1 MRLSIKTKQVAGVV
15 LIVGLAVVILSA
27 IHLAWIT
34 RIHLRE
40 SLSRG
45 EMVAQF
51 VFERASG
58 VVTTREQAYS
68 ALQGDPGLRSLLLS
82 SIAYSEHVTSAAIVD
97 PRNVAIVHSSPT
109 LEGQVLEPQPLLKN
123 LLDQGPLDQFQ
134 AITADRTFEV
144 QQPLLMRR
152 EAPAPPPA
160 PAAGTGSGAAGGA
173 GSGGAGAAGPG
184 GAAAGAA
191 AGASGG
197 GAGGAGGAA
206 VNTADAAAAAAAA
219 SAQGG
224 TEQFGS
230 IRVGVSTTLIRKD
243 LRQALWNSATTAFIS
258 LIVATG
264 IALLLA
270 QWTLR
275 PVHVLKSGLSRL
287 GRGEFDVKLDLPPG
301 DEFGELGDSFNL
313 LSAELSAVRS
323 QLAAGQVAPFESV
336 VDRLEDAVAMFNP
349 EGQLLFANAAMRGA
363 LPESSSGASLHE
375 ALAPAHPYRAL
386 VEQALQS
393 RRSQGPV
400 SQAVPVPG
408 AAGGIE
414 QLLTAHAIEHADRR
428 FLGVMLVARN
438 LAYLGQVQSTLR
450 YSRKLASLN
459 RLLAGVAHEV
469 KNPLNAMTIHLELLK
484 QKLSGGV
491 AAFAAGGRQSRVSE
505 AAAGGAGLGAGA
517 AGGGGVGAGPLGSPG
532 GGGGATLSGAG
543 GGLFGAALAGE
554 DAGGGVGGG
563 RGGAGAGVGGGGGER
578 VLVEVPAVM
587 KHVGVIGAEIRRLD
601 EVVQGFLKFSRP
613 EELNLEPTDLSV
625 LVTEV
630 AEVVDPQAVDAGVQV
645 VVECPPD
652 LPRISGDRPVLRQAL
667 LNLALNA
674 CQAMPNGGT
683 LRFRGR
689 PVADRRVSLTVEDT
703 GVGIPPEHLP
713 RIFDLYFTTREQGSG
728 IGLSMVYRAIQ
739 LHDGSIEVQSTP
751 GHGTVFTLTL
761 PQA

>member
-34 RIHLRE
+34 RVHLRE

-51 VFERASG
+51 VFERASS

-109 LEGQVLEPQPLLKN
+109 LEGQVLEPQPLLRA

-134 AITADRTFEV
+134 AISGDRTFEV

-152 EAPAPPPA
+152 EA
-160 PAAGTGSGAAGGA
+160 GGA
-173 GSGGAGAAGPG
+173 G
-184 GAAAGAA
+184 
-191 AGASGG
+191 
-197 GAGGAGGAA
+197 
-206 VNTADAAAAAAAA
+206 
-219 SAQGG
+219 GG

-230 IRVGVSTTLIRKD
+230 IRVGVSTTLIRRD

-301 DEFGELGDSFNL
+301 DEFGELGSSFNL

-349 EGQLLFANAAMRGA
+349 EGQVLFANAAMRSA
-363 LPESSSGASLHE
+363 LPESSSGLALDE
-375 ALAPAHPYRAL
+375 ALQPSHPYRTL
-386 VEQALQS
+386 VEQALAT

-484 QKLSGGV
+484 QKLSGGM
-491 AAFAAGGRQSRVSE
+491 AAFAAGARH
-505 AAAGGAGLGAGA
+505 AAARLTE
-517 AGGGGVGAGPLGSPG
+517 AGGGGNTPAS
-532 GGGGATLSGAG
+532 T
-543 GGLFGAALAGE
+543 ALAGE
-554 DAGGGVGGG
+554 DVQ
-563 RGGAGAGVGGGGGER
+563 GGGER
-578 VLVEVPAVM
+578 VMVEVPALM

-613 EELNLEPTDLSV
+613 EELSLEPVDLSA
-625 LVTEV
+625 LVGEV
-630 AEVVDPQAVDAGVQV
+630 AEVVEPQAQDVGVQV
-645 VVECPPD
+645 VVESSPD

-683 LRFRGR
+683 LRFRCR
-689 PVADRRVSLTVEDT
+689 PAADRRVSLTLEDT

-739 LHDGSIEVQSTP
+739 LHDGIIEVQSTP

>member
-1 MRLSIKTKQVAGVV
+1 
-15 LIVGLAVVILSA
+15 
-27 IHLAWIT
+27 
-34 RIHLRE
+34 
-40 SLSRG
+40 
-45 EMVAQF
+45 
-51 VFERASG
+51 
-58 VVTTREQAYS
+58 
-68 ALQGDPGLRSLLLS
+68 
-82 SIAYSEHVTSAAIVD
+82 
-97 PRNVAIVHSSPT
+97 
-109 LEGQVLEPQPLLKN
+109 
-123 LLDQGPLDQFQ
+123 
-134 AITADRTFEV
+134 
-144 QQPLLMRR
+144 
-152 EAPAPPPA
+152 
-160 PAAGTGSGAAGGA
+160 
-173 GSGGAGAAGPG
+173 
-184 GAAAGAA
+184 
-191 AGASGG
+191 
-197 GAGGAGGAA
+197 
-206 VNTADAAAAAAAA
+206 
-219 SAQGG
+219 
-224 TEQFGS
+224 
-230 IRVGVSTTLIRKD
+230 
-243 LRQALWNSATTAFIS
+243 
-258 LIVATG
+258 
-264 IALLLA
+264 
-270 QWTLR
+270 
-275 PVHVLKSGLSRL
+275 
-287 GRGEFDVKLDLPPG
+287 
-301 DEFGELGDSFNL
+301 
-313 LSAELSAVRS
+313 VRS

-349 EGQLLFANAAMRGA
+349 EGQLLFANAAMRSA
-363 LPESSSGASLHE
+363 LPESSSGVNLHE
-375 ALAPAHPYRAL
+375 ALATGHPYRTL

-491 AAFAAGGRQSRVSE
+491 AAFAAGGRQSRVTE
-505 AAAGGAGLGAGA
+505 AAAG
-517 AGGGGVGAGPLGSPG
+517 AGGGGAAGAVGGAGAMGAPGGGGG

-543 GGLFGAALAGE
+543 AGLFGAALAGDE
-554 DAGGGVGGG
+554 AAGMGG
-563 RGGAGAGVGGGGGER
+563 RGGGGER

-613 EELNLEPTDLSV
+613 EELNLEPTDLSA
-625 LVTEV
+625 LVGEV

-689 PVADRRVSLTVEDT
+689 VVADRRVSLTVEDT

>member
-109 LEGQVLEPQPLLKN
+109 LEGQVLEPQPLLKA

-134 AITADRTFEV
+134 AITGDRTFEV

-152 EAPAPPPA
+152 EAAPTTQAADAGPA
-160 PAAGTGSGAAGGA
+160 
-173 GSGGAGAAGPG
+173 GGAGAAG
-184 GAAAGAA
+184 GAAGGSGGTAG
-191 AGASGG
+191 AGASGAAAAAAG
-197 GAGGAGGAA
+197 SAGADAGGAGGGG
-206 VNTADAAAAAAAA
+206 
-219 SAQGG
+219 QGG

-230 IRVGVSTTLIRKD
+230 IRVGVSTTLIRRD

-323 QLAAGQVAPFESV
+323 QLAAGQAAPFESV

-505 AAAGGAGLGAGA
+505 AAAGGGAGA
-517 AGGGGVGAGPLGSPG
+517 GAGGLGGGTGAGPLGGPG
-532 GGGGATLSGAG
+532 GTGGATLSGAG
-543 GGLFGAALAGE
+543 AGLFGAALAG
-554 DAGGGVGGG
+554 DD
-563 RGGAGAGVGGGGGER
+563 AGVGGGGRGIGGGAGGGAER

-613 EELNLEPTDLSV
+613 EELNLEPTDLTV
-625 LVTEV
+625 LVSEV